1 MADLEQRILTL
12 LGSPEVD
19 PITQHLRSTGPSR
32 SPMKTVEIAKELF
45 GPEATAKQ
53 VNPTLYSLEKKGRV
67 VKTTNSDG
75 KEPRWA
81 LAPNQPADS
90 DESTATEKNEPARP
104 EIPALP
110 DEELRTRLVELV
122 CQSTQSVPTLTL
134 ARAIYGPQATR
145 KLVNPALYSLE
156 RKGVIRKV
164 AEENGTNPRWILG
177 STAPALALAPAP
189 TPVPAPAPAPTPVPA
204 PAPAPTPVPAPAQV
218 RVAPVLV
225 QVPTPAAPVSGSAAV
240 SAPILPTV
248 PLKPSQLFTNLTQ
261 LRATHNS
268 N

>member
-19 PITQHLRSTGPSR
+19 PITQQARSDGPSR
-32 SPMKTVEIAKELF
+32 SPMKTVEIAKALF

-53 VNPTLYSLEKKGRV
+53 VNPTLYSLEKRGRV

-81 LAPNQPADS
+81 LSPNQPASSDS
-90 DESTATEKNEPARP
+90 SASNRSSDAPESTSQPD
-104 EIPALP
+104 IPALP
-110 DEELRTRLVELV
+110 DDELRTRLVEHV
-122 CQSTQSVPTLTL
+122 RQSTQPVPTLAL
-134 ARAIYGPQATR
+134 ARAVYGPQATR
-145 KLVNPALYSLE
+145 KMVNPALYSLE
-156 RKGVIRKV
+156 RKGVLRKV
-164 AEENGTNPRWILG
+164 AEDNGTNPRWVLG
-177 STAPALALAPAP
+177 ST
-189 TPVPAPAPAPTPVPA
+189 
-204 PAPAPTPVPAPAQV
+204 APTPVPAPAQV
-218 RVAPVLV
+218 PAHVRATPVLV
-225 QVPTPAAPVSGSAAV
+225 QVPTPATPATPVTSAAPVFGSAVV
-240 SAPILPTV
+240 SAPTLPTV